1 MIQFAHFFQVSQ
13 KNNKINTSVKYV
25 FVLFYLFM
33 IITLFYCFEY
43 KEKKI
48 SNSSCICKYNHEMK
62 VVNTVSVFSIT
73 FIKTSSQ
80 QVSSSYSLK

>member
-13 KNNKINTSVKYV
+13 ENNKINTSVKYV

-33 IITLFYCFEY
+33 IMTLFYCFEY

-48 SNSSCICKYNHEMK
+48 FK
-62 VVNTVSVFSIT
+62 
-73 FIKTSSQ
+73 
-80 QVSSSYSLK
+80 